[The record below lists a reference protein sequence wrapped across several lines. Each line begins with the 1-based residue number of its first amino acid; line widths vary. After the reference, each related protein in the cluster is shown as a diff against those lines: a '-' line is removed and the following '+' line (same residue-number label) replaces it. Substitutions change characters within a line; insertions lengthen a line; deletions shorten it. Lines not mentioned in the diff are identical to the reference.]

1 MQTLNGFQTLPAPIG
16 YKIGSFRVTEL
27 QRERFSAALSI
38 ARQMRVEGEGHLED
52 SVRAMII
59 LRGGAYLGDDWEMV
73 EAHDE
78 EDYDRQTVAYYDGV
92 AELTAVLGRD
102 QPHTHLCATGGSC

>member
-1 MQTLNGFQTLPAPIG
+1 MQTQNGFQTLPAPIG
-16 YKIGSFRVTEL
+16 YNIGSFRVTEL

-59 LRGGAYLGDDWEMV
+59 LRGGAYLGDDWEMM
-73 EAHDE
+73 EAEDE
-78 EDYDRQTVAYYDGV
+78 EDYDRQVVAYYDGV
-92 AELTAVLGRD
+92 GELMRFLDGE